1 MTVTWH
7 RSGLL
12 FCPDLS
18 VFREVLCR
26 DCVRPSLR
34 LQPRATPLGKSSRT
48 LVFFPPRPFLRFPLL
63 LREKESFSSFLFYKI
78 VQEKRSK

>member
-26 DCVRPSLR
+26 DCVRPFLR
-34 LQPRATPLGKSSRT
+34 LQPRATPLGKRSRT
-48 LVFFPPRPFLRFPLL
+48 LVFFPLSSFDCLL
-63 LREKESFSSFLFYKI
+63 LREKESFSLFLFNKI
-78 VQEKRSK
+78 VQE

>member
-34 LQPRATPLGKSSRT
+34 PQPRATLLGKRSRI
-48 LVFFPPRPFLRFPLL
+48 LVFSLPPPSVL
-63 LREKESFSSFLFYKI
+63 SFDF
-78 VQEKRSK
+78 